1 MTAAERI
8 LHALG
13 VSAPQE
19 IDLEAIAWDQ
29 GAIVNYR
36 PLESCEARIIG
47 SARKAVISVNCRS
60 PLKRQRFSL
69 AHELGH
75 WHYDRGQA
83 LFCDKADIA
92 NHGSAVF
99 NPEKRADSFAS
110 DLILPDFLLAPR
122 LRKIRKLTL
131 AAARDVSEEFCAS
144 LTATLLK
151 MTHSNSFPMA
161 IACYDKSKRR
171 RWFEKAAMIQPWWL
185 PMQTL
190 DPETYAGDL
199 LLSGG
204 PEQTL
209 PRKMPA
215 DAWFDFKGAG
225 RFEVSEQSFLL
236 PEDQVLVVL
245 TLPDAAIS

>member
-13 VSAPQE
+13 ISAPQG

-47 SARKAVISVNCRS
+47 STRKAVISVNCRS
-60 PLKRQRFSL
+60 PLKRQRFSI

-75 WHYDRGQA
+75 WHYDRGRA
-83 LFCDKADIA
+83 LFCDKAEIG
-92 NHGSAVF
+92 NHSSSVF

-110 DLILPDFLLAPR
+110 DLILPDFLFAPR
-122 LRKIRKLTL
+122 LRKIKKPTL

-151 MTHSNSFPMA
+151 MTQSNSFPMA
-161 IACYDKSKRR
+161 IACYNKTKRR
-171 RWFEKAAMIQPWWL
+171 RWFERAPMIQPWWL
-185 PMQTL
+185 PVQIL
-190 DPETYAGDL
+190 DADTYAADL
-199 LLSGG
+199 LLNGAA
-204 PEQTL
+204 EQTL
-209 PRKMPA
+209 PRKMAA
-215 DAWFDFKGAG
+215 DDWFDFKGAG

-236 PEDQVLVVL
+236 PEDEVLVVL
-245 TLPDAAIS
+245 TLPDGAIS